1 MAAKKLYDY
10 VPRRNALSPNV
21 KLAAQS
27 RGRVDDAIAFL
38 GRCNDCRAQIWFL
51 KCLRKKTNRQI
62 VLNGGL
68 HLSDYVTKV
77 MKRLS
82 DQSVDPKVVL
92 EFGGILPA
100 ASGS

>member
-1 MAAKKLYDY
+1 M
-10 VPRRNALSPNV
+10 
-21 KLAAQS
+21 
-27 RGRVDDAIAFL
+27 
-38 GRCNDCRAQIWFL
+38 
-51 KCLRKKTNRQI
+51 QI
-62 VLNGGL
+62 VLNDGL
-68 HLSDYVTKV
+68 HLSDYVTEV